1 MKTKHFKQLLLVCVS
16 LLGTSLAG
24 VAAAAD
30 VNKLVAVCAN
40 CHGKAGASTE
50 AEVPIIGGYSVDFL
64 VNNMKAYKTQDR
76 ACPET
81 EYRAGSKKGQKTDMC
96 NMVKDMDDGE
106 MKLVAQYF
114 SKQKFVKAKQKFDP
128 ELARKGKE
136 IHEMSCEKCHSQGG
150 SVAKDDAGMMAGQWM
165 PYLRQAIEEFS
176 TGKRP
181 IAKKMKLKLD
191 DLNKEDF
198 EALVNYYGSIK

>member
-1 MKTKHFKQLLLVCVS
+1 MKTKHFKHILLVCAS
-16 LLGTSLAG
+16 LLGISLAG
-24 VAAAAD
+24 VASAAD

-50 AEVPIIGGYSVDFL
+50 SEVPIIGGYSVDFL
-64 VNNMKAYKTQDR
+64 VNNLKAYKNQDR

-81 EYRAGSKKGQKTDMC
+81 EFRSGSKKGQKTNMC
-96 NMVKDMDDGE
+96 NMVKDMGDSE

-136 IHEMSCEKCHSQGG
+136 IHDMSCEKCHSEGG

-165 PYLRQAIEEFS
+165 PYLRQALDEFS